1 MSIDTTLTHHFRRNP
16 TMKFKMQNKQ
26 NQLIE
31 RISVKHLIIGVDI
44 AQQFHV
50 ARAVN
55 FRGIVVGDPLTFKNN
70 EEGFAS
76 LLKWIKDLQRL
87 KNLDEAIV
95 GMEPTGHYWINLSK
109 WLHKKNIEVVTVNPY
124 LVKRNKENR
133 DNTQSKSD
141 KKDALVIADMV
152 KNGYYSEVRY
162 TSESFEKLRV
172 LMSNRDVVVKRL
184 VSSINQLN
192 RWVDIVFP
200 ELRQVFKDITAK
212 GAIATL
218 RLFPSPVDLE
228 TMQPQD
234 VITGWKSIMKR
245 QPGLKKALLL
255 LQVAKKSVGTR
266 QALDAYKFHLE
277 QLLEEYDLAVTQLE
291 RVEKQVTEVLNKIP
305 FAKKLLTIK
314 GISEISLAG
323 ILGEAGDLSSFSH
336 GNSLLRHAG
345 LHLAEASSGKWK
357 GQIVISKRGRSRL
370 RRFLF
375 LATISLV
382 ANNPEF
388 KALHTHNV
396 KVKKMKKMKS
406 IMKLVGKL
414 ARIFVGI
421 SRRNE
426 SYCPEKLT
434 SFPPMA
440 A

>member
-1 MSIDTTLTHHFRRNP
+1 
-16 TMKFKMQNKQ
+16 MKFKMQNKQ

-70 EEGFAS
+70 EEGFSS
-76 LLKWIKDLQRL
+76 LLIWIKNLQRL
-87 KNLDEAIV
+87 NNLDEAIV

-109 WLHKKNIEVVTVNPY
+109 WLFKQNIEVVTVNPY

-200 ELRQVFKDITAK
+200 ELRQVFKDIKAK

-218 RLFPSPVDLE
+218 RLFPSPVELE
-228 TMQPQD
+228 TLQPDD
-234 VITGWKSIMKR
+234 VIAGWKSIMKR
-245 QPGLKKALLL
+245 QPGLKKAKLL
-255 LQVAKKSVGTR
+255 LQVARKSVGTR

-323 ILGEAGDLSSFSH
+323 ILGEAGDLSNFSH

-426 SYCPEKLT
+426 SYCREKLQLL
-434 SFPPMA
+434 SPIA

>member
-1 MSIDTTLTHHFRRNP
+1 
-16 TMKFKMQNKQ
+16 MKFKMQNKQ

-31 RISVKHLIIGVDI
+31 RISVKHLVVGVDI
-44 AQQFHV
+44 AQQLHV

-55 FRGIVVGDPLTFKNN
+55 FRGIVVGDSLTFKNN
-70 EEGFAS
+70 EQGFAS
-76 LLKWIKDLQRL
+76 LLKWIKNLQRL
-87 KNLDEAIV
+87 NNLDEVIV

-109 WLHKKNIEVVTVNPY
+109 WLSNQDIEVVTVNPH
-124 LVKRNKENR
+124 LVKKNKENR

-200 ELRQVFKDITAK
+200 ELRQVFKDIKAK

-218 RLFPSPVDLE
+218 RLFPTPMELE
-228 TMQPQD
+228 TMQPHD

-245 QPGLKKALLL
+245 QPGLKKAMLL
-255 LQVAKKSVGTR
+255 LQVARRSVGSR
-266 QALDAYKFHLE
+266 QALDAYKFHLK

-291 RVEKQVTEVLNKIP
+291 RVEKQVTEVLIKIP

-323 ILGEAGDLSSFSH
+323 ILGEAGDLSNFSH

-375 LATISLV
+375 LATMSLV
-382 ANNPEF
+382 VNNPEF

-406 IMKLVGKL
+406 IMKLVGKV

-426 SYCPEKLT
+426 SYCPEKLQ
-434 SFPPMA
+434 PLVPLVA
-440 A
+440 

>member
-1 MSIDTTLTHHFRRNP
+1 
-16 TMKFKMQNKQ
+16 MKFKMQDKQ

-31 RISVKHLIIGVDI
+31 RISDKHLVVGVDI
-44 AQQFHV
+44 AQHLHV

-55 FRGIVVGDPLTFKNN
+55 FRGIVVGDPLTFENN
-70 EEGFAS
+70 EEGFAR
-76 LLKWIKDLQRL
+76 LLKWMDKLQRL
-87 KNLDEAIV
+87 NKLEVAIV

-109 WLHKKNIEVVTVNPY
+109 WLFKQGIEVVTVNPH

-152 KNGYYSEVRY
+152 KNGYYAFVRN
-162 TSESFEKLRV
+162 TSESFEILRV

-184 VSSINQLN
+184 VSTINQLN

-212 GAIATL
+212 GATATL
-218 RLFPSPVDLE
+218 RLFPSPMELRSLKPD
-228 TMQPQD
+228 D
-234 VITGWKSIMKR
+234 VVSGWKSIMKR
-245 QPGLKKALLL
+245 QPGLKKAQLL
-255 LQVAKKSVGTR
+255 LQLAKKSVGTR
-266 QALDAYKFHLE
+266 QALEAYKFHLE
-277 QLLEEYDLAVTQLE
+277 QLLEEYDLAVLQLE
-291 RVEKQVTEVLNKIP
+291 RVEQEVKDVLKQIP
-305 FAKKLLTIK
+305 FAKKLLAIK

-323 ILGEAGDLSSFSH
+323 ILGEAGDLSGFSH

-370 RRFLF
+370 RRFLY
-375 LATISLV
+375 LATMSLV
-382 ANNPEF
+382 MNNAEF
-388 KALHTHNV
+388 QAIHSHNV

-421 SRRNE
+421 ARRNE
-426 SYCPEKLT
+426 SYCADKVQPITELV
-434 SFPPMA
+434 A
-440 A
+440 

>member
-1 MSIDTTLTHHFRRNP
+1 
-16 TMKFKMQNKQ
+16 MKFKMQDKQ

-31 RISVKHLIIGVDI
+31 RISDKHLVVGVDI
-44 AQQFHV
+44 AQQLHV

-55 FRGIVVGDPLTFKNN
+55 FRGIVVGDPLTFENN
-70 EEGFAS
+70 EEGFAN
-76 LLKWIKDLQRL
+76 LLHWINNLQRL
-87 KNLDEAIV
+87 NNLDTTIV

-109 WLHKKNIEVVTVNPY
+109 WLFNQNIEVVTVNPH

-152 KNGYYSEVRY
+152 KNGYYALVRP

-200 ELRQVFKDITAK
+200 ELREVFKDITGK

-218 RLFPSPVDLE
+218 RLFPSPMELRS
-228 TMQPQD
+228 MQPHE
-234 VITGWKSIMKR
+234 VIMGWKSLMKR
-245 QPGLKKALLL
+245 QPGLKKAQLL
-255 LQVAKKSVGTR
+255 LQVARRSIGTR
-266 QALDAYKFHLE
+266 QALDAHKFHLE
-277 QLLEEYDLAVTQLE
+277 QLLEEYDLAVLQLE
-291 RVEKQVTEVLNKIP
+291 RVEKEVKDVLDQIP

-323 ILGEAGDLSSFSH
+323 ILGEAGDLSGFSH

-370 RRFLF
+370 RRFLY
-375 LATISLV
+375 LATMSLV
-382 ANNPEF
+382 MNNPEF
-388 KALHTHNV
+388 KAIHSNNV
-396 KVKKMKKMKS
+396 KVKKIKKMKS

-421 SRRNE
+421 ARRNE
-426 SYCPEKLT
+426 AYCPSKVQPLT
-434 SFPPMA
+434 ELA

>member
-1 MSIDTTLTHHFRRNP
+1 MN
-16 TMKFKMQNKQ
+16 FKMQNKQ

-31 RISVKHLIIGVDI
+31 RISSNHLIVGVDI

-55 FRGIVVGDPLTFKNN
+55 YRGIIVGDPLTFENN
-70 EEGFAS
+70 EEGFMK
-76 LLKWIKDLQRL
+76 LVNWMQDLQKL
-87 KNLDEAIV
+87 KHLNAEIV

-109 WLHKKNIEVVTVNPY
+109 WLFDKGIEVVTVNPH

-152 KNGYYSEVRY
+152 KNGYYSFVQLS
-162 TSESFEKLRV
+162 SEAFEKLRV
-172 LMSNRDVVVKRL
+172 HMSNRDVIVKRL
-184 VSSINQLN
+184 VMAVNQIN

-200 ELRQVFKDITAK
+200 ELRHVFKDVSCK
-212 GAIATL
+212 VAIATL
-218 RLFPSPVDLE
+218 RLFPTPKEISSMTSLDIMV
-228 TMQPQD
+228 
-234 VITGWKSIMKR
+234 GWKSLMKR
-245 QPGLKKALLL
+245 QPGPKKAQLLIKY
-255 LQVAKKSVGTR
+255 AKSSIGTG

-277 QLLEEYDLAVTQLE
+277 QLLEEYDLAEKQLE
-291 RVEKQVTEVLNKIP
+291 RVEQQVKEVLNKIS
-305 FAKKLLTIK
+305 FAKKLLMMK

-323 ILGEAGDLSSFSH
+323 IIGEAGDLSGFSH

-357 GQIVISKRGRSRL
+357 GQIVLSKRGRSRL
-370 RRFLF
+370 RRFLY
-375 LATISLV
+375 LATMSLV
-382 ANNPEF
+382 MNNPEF
-388 KALHTHNV
+388 KAIHAHNV

-406 IMKLVGKL
+406 IMKLIGKL

-421 SRRNE
+421 ARRNV
-426 SYCPEKLT
+426 SYCPSKVQESIPL
-434 SFPPMA
+434 A